1 MKPLKLSLQA
11 FGPFAA
17 REEVDFTLLPSG
29 CLFLIAGPTGAGKT
43 SILDGITYA
52 LYGDTSGGERSARE
66 MRSHHA
72 DAAVQTEVE
81 FEFALGERR
90 YRVKR
95 VPEQERAALRGDKLV
110 KVLAKAELY
119 RLEAD
124 GETWT
129 PLAQKTTEVTALI
142 EELLG
147 FKAEQFRQVVLLPQG
162 QFRKLLAASS
172 AEREK
177 ILETLFG
184 TATYKRL
191 QDALKAEAATLRERG
206 EQAALQRRTLLEQA
220 GADTVEALVARR
232 DALQAELAGLTESEK
247 QARAEDAAARAAL
260 QQGQAV
266 EAQFAEAVAAATA
279 LDALEAG
286 KAELDAQRLRLEQ
299 ARRALQVVPADS
311 ALVAARRGADEA
323 REREARVA
331 NEAADAARRLSAAE
345 AGLQAETAR
354 APEREAAQRELLRLE
369 ALVEA
374 VTRLAQADTEAQRCE
389 AARVA
394 ADKAFATAT
403 AQQQTLA
410 TRRTELAARIDA
422 LQPIAADVAAL
433 ELRLQQAEQR
443 AHAIAAL
450 AAARKQLAQ
459 REATEAK
466 ARHACDTAQR
476 AANEVRAALT
486 ALDTHW
492 RQAQAAIL
500 ARHLHDGAPC
510 PVCGSAEHPAL
521 ARHEG
526 ELPTEQALQDA
537 AERAR
542 QADTTFET
550 VRQVLN
556 AAELA
561 RATAAAEVDTRA
573 AALTL
578 AADGTAAAGDRADSS
593 SALAAGRGA
602 VGDAATA
609 GPDAVRAGAAG
620 AATAESVTA
629 EVATEVAQLHRQ
641 LDAARAAAADLAPLR
656 AQVIALDAE
665 LARAATA
672 CEQARAQSAEAASA
686 ARSAQHVADERR
698 AGVPEALRTP
708 AALQAALAGAQATRQ
723 RLEHALQQAQIV
735 HGEAASRAAALRAQ
749 HATLGE
755 AVQAA
760 TVRVGEALAQFGIA
774 LQAAGF
780 WPALADARAGRAAM
794 GAADAE
800 AVSLPPFAGKPAP
813 TQSEPAPAQ
822 GGLAADQLAQAE
834 AAWRAALIPAERI
847 AALEARIR
855 EADHRR
861 AAAHERAERATR
873 AIAGLTR
880 PDLAA
885 LDARAA
891 TARAAVEAALDRLAQ
906 ARSALA
912 TLADTLARL
921 DDIARQSGAIEAEY
935 RVVGHLADIAN
946 GSNGRNLTF
955 QRYVLAALLDDVLR
969 AASLR
974 LAAMSR
980 GRYQLQRREDLAD
993 ARRAGGLDLEV
1004 FDEYTGRS
1012 RPASTL
1018 SGGEGF
1024 MASLSLALGLSD
1036 VVQAYAG
1043 GVQLDTLF
1051 IDEGFGSLDPESL
1064 DMAMKALI
1072 DLQQRGRT
1080 VGVISHVEEM
1090 KQQIDVAI
1098 EVVQGVR
1105 GSKVRVR

>member
-1 MKPLKLSLQA
+1 MKPLKLTLQA
-11 FGPFAA
+11 FGPFAGC
-17 REEVDFTLLPSG
+17 EGVDFTLLPSG

-72 DAAVQTEVE
+72 DASVQTEVE

-95 VPEQERAALRGDKLV
+95 IPEQERAALRGDKLV

-124 GETWT
+124 DETWM
-129 PLAQKTTEVTALI
+129 PLAHKTTEVTALV

-191 QDALKAEAATLRERG
+191 QDALKAEAAALRERG

-220 GADTVEALVARR
+220 GADTIEALVARR
-232 DALQAELAGLTESEK
+232 DALQAELATLADAEQ
-247 QARAEDAAARAAL
+247 QARTEDAAARAAL

-266 EAQFAEAVAAATA
+266 EAQFAEAAAASVA
-279 LDALEAG
+279 LEALEAG
-286 KAELDAQRLRLEQ
+286 RTELDAQRLRLEQ

-311 ALVAARRGADEA
+311 ALAAARRGAEEA
-323 REREARVA
+323 REREARIA
-331 NEAADAARRLSAAE
+331 NEAAEAARRLSAAE
-345 AGLQAETAR
+345 TALQTEVAR

-369 ALVEA
+369 ALAET

-389 AARVA
+389 AARIA
-394 ADKAFATAT
+394 ADKALATTT

-410 TRRTELAARIDA
+410 NRRSELAARIEVI
-422 LQPIAADVAAL
+422 QPLAADVPAL
-433 ELRLQQAEQR
+433 ALRLQQAEQR
-443 AHAIAAL
+443 AQALAAL
-450 AAARKQLAQ
+450 AAARAQLAQ
-459 REATEAK
+459 REASEAK
-466 ARHACDTAQR
+466 ARQACDGAQR
-476 AANEVRAALT
+476 AATEARAAFT
-486 ALDTHW
+486 ALDTRW

-500 ARHLHDGAPC
+500 ARHLHEGAPC
-510 PVCGSAEHPAL
+510 PVCGSAEHPAP

-537 AERAR
+537 ADAARAAEAALDGAR
-542 QADTTFET
+542 QA
-550 VRQVLN
+550 LN

-561 RATAAAEVDTRA
+561 RAKAAAEVDTRA
-573 AALTL
+573 GALQPADTPVV
-578 AADGTAAAGDRADSS
+578 AADE
-593 SALAAGRGA
+593 LAELR
-602 VGDAATA
+602 
-609 GPDAVRAGAAG
+609 
-620 AATAESVTA
+620 
-629 EVATEVAQLHRQ
+629 RQ
-641 LDAARAAAADLAPLR
+641 LDAARAAAAALAPLR
-656 AQVIALDAE
+656 EQVIALDAE

-672 CEQARAQSAEAASA
+672 CEQARAQSVEAASA

-708 AALQAALAGAQATRQ
+708 AALQAALAGAQATRE
-723 RLEHALQQAQIV
+723 RLDRALQQAHSA
-735 HGEAASRAAALRAQ
+735 HGEAASRAAGLRAQ

-760 TVRVGEALAQFGIA
+760 GARVDEALAQFGIA

-780 WPALADARAGRAAM
+780 WSAGVDAGIGSEAFEEGDAA
-794 GAADAE
+794 
-800 AVSLPPFAGKPAP
+800 AVSLSSFAGKPAP
-813 TQSEPAPAQ
+813 T
-822 GGLAADQLAQAE
+822 GGERADRELAQAE

-847 AALEARIR
+847 AALEATIR
-855 EADHRR
+855 DADHRR
-861 AAAHERAERATR
+861 AAARERAERATL
-873 AIAGLTR
+873 AIADLTR

-885 LDARAA
+885 LDARTA
-891 TARAAVEAALDRLAQ
+891 TARAAVEAVLARLAY
-906 ARSALA
+906 ARGALA
-912 TLADTLARL
+912 TLGETLARL

-946 GSNGRNLTF
+946 GANGRNLTF

-980 GRYQLQRREDLAD
+980 GRYELQRREDLAD

-1004 FDEYTGRS
+1004 FDEYTGRT

-1105 GSKVRVR
+1105 GSRVRVRA

>member
-11 FGPFAA
+11 FGPFAG
-17 REEVDFTLLPSG
+17 REEVDFTRLPSG
-29 CLFLIAGPTGAGKT
+29 ALFLIAGPTGAGKT

-72 DAAVQTEVE
+72 DASVQTEVE

-95 VPEQERAALRGDKLV
+95 IPEQERAARRGDGLA

-119 RLEAD
+119 RLEGD

-129 PLAQKTTEVTALI
+129 PLAHKTTEVTALI
-142 EELLG
+142 EALLG

-191 QDALKAEAATLRERG
+191 QDALKAEAAVLRERG

-220 GADTVEALVARR
+220 GAETIEALVARR
-232 DALQAELAGLTESEK
+232 DALQAELAGLAEREQ
-247 QARAEDAAARAAL
+247 QARTEDAAARAAL

-266 EAQFAEAVAAATA
+266 EAQFAEAAAASAA

-286 KAELDAQRLRLEQ
+286 RAELDAQRLRLEQ

-311 ALVAARRGADEA
+311 ALTAARRSADEA

-331 NEAADAARRLSAAE
+331 DAAADAARCLNEAE
-345 AGLQAETAR
+345 VALQTEVAR
-354 APEREAAQRELLRLE
+354 APEREVAQRELLRLD
-369 ALVEA
+369 ALAEA
-374 VTRLAQADTEAQRCE
+374 VTRLAEAEAEAKRCE
-389 AARVA
+389 VARIT
-394 ADKAFATAT
+394 ADKAFAAAT

-410 TRRTELAARIDA
+410 TRRAELAARIEA
-422 LQPIAADVAAL
+422 LQPIVADVVAL

-443 AHAIAAL
+443 ARALATL

-459 REATEAK
+459 RAAIEAK
-466 ARHACDTAQR
+466 ARQACDTAQR
-476 AANEVRAALT
+476 AANEARAAFA

-492 RQAQAAIL
+492 RLAQAAIL

-510 PVCGSAEHPAL
+510 PVCGSADHPAP

-542 QADTTFET
+542 EADAAFET
-550 VRQVLN
+550 ARQALN

-573 AALTL
+573 AALTP
-578 AADGTAAAGDRADSS
+578 TATGVAEAGDRTELS

-602 VGDAATA
+602 VGEVATV
-609 GPDAVRAGAAG
+609 GPGVALGGPAGAA
-620 AATAESVTA
+620 AAESAAA
-629 EVATEVAQLHRQ
+629 EVAAKVAQLSRQ
-641 LDAARAAAADLAPLR
+641 LDAARAAAVELAPIREQALT
-656 AQVIALDAE
+656 LDAE

-686 ARSAQHVADERR
+686 ARAAQQVADERR
-698 AGVPEALRTP
+698 AGVPETLRTP
-708 AALQAALAGAQATRQ
+708 AALQVARAGAQATRQ
-723 RLEHALQQAQIV
+723 RLDHALQQAQAA
-735 HGEAASRAAALRAQ
+735 HGKAASDAAALRAQ

-760 TVRVGEALAQFGIA
+760 GVRVEEADAQFVDA
-774 LQAAGF
+774 LRAAGF
-780 WPALADARAGRAAM
+780 WPGGVDAMIGSEAL
-794 GAADAE
+794 GAADVAG
-800 AVSLPPFAGKPAP
+800 VSPPLSAGNPAP
-813 TQSEPAPAQ
+813 TERDRS
-822 GGLAADQLAQAE
+822 DHVFAQA
-834 AAWRAALIPAERI
+834 AALWRAALLPAERI
-847 AALEARIR
+847 VALETKIR
-855 EADHRR
+855 DADHRH
-861 AAAHERAERATR
+861 AAARERAERATL
-873 AIAGLTR
+873 AVAALMR
-880 PDLAA
+880 PDLVV

-891 TARAAVEAALDRLAQ
+891 TARAAVEAVLARLAH

-935 RVVGHLADIAN
+935 RVVGHLAAIAN
-946 GSNGRNLTF
+946 GDNGRNLTF

-1105 GSKVRVR
+1105 GSRVRIRG

>member
-1 MKPLKLSLQA
+1 MKPLKLTLQA
-11 FGPFAA
+11 FGPFAGC
-17 REEVDFTLLPSG
+17 EVVDFTLLPPG

-72 DAAVQTEVE
+72 DASVQTEVE

-90 YRVKR
+90 YRVR
-95 VPEQERAALRGDKLV
+95 RIPEQERAARRGDGMAR
-110 KVLAKAELY
+110 VLAKAELY
-119 RLEAD
+119 RLEPD

-129 PLAQKTTEVTALI
+129 PLAQKTTEVTTLV

-191 QDALKAEAATLRERG
+191 QDALKAEAAVLRERG

-220 GADTVEALVARR
+220 GADSVEALVARR
-232 DALQAELAGLTESEK
+232 EALQGELATLAEGEQ

-266 EAQFAEAVAAATA
+266 EAQFAEAAAASAA
-279 LDALEAG
+279 LDALDAG
-286 KAELDAQRLRLEQ
+286 RAELDAQRLRLEQ

-311 ALVAARRGADEA
+311 ALAAAQRVAAEA
-323 REREARVA
+323 REREAQV
-331 NEAADAARRLSAAE
+331 AAE
-345 AGLQAETAR
+345 AAVAVRRLGEVEAALQTEVMR

-369 ALVEA
+369 ALADA
-374 VTRLAQADTEAQRCE
+374 VTRLAQAEAEAQRCD
-389 AARVA
+389 AARIA
-394 ADKAFATAT
+394 ADKALATAT

-410 TRRTELAARIDA
+410 SRRAELAARIES
-422 LQPIAADVAAL
+422 LQPIATDVAAR

-443 AHAIAAL
+443 ARVLAAL
-450 AAARKQLAQ
+450 ATGRTQLAQ
-459 REATEAK
+459 LEAAAAK
-466 ARHACDTAQR
+466 ARQRCDAAQR
-476 AANEVRAALT
+476 AAAAARAAFT
-486 ALDTHW
+486 ALDTRW

-500 ARHLHDGAPC
+500 ARHLHEGGPC
-510 PVCGSAEHPAL
+510 PVCGSAEHPAP

-526 ELPTEQALQDA
+526 ELPTEQVLQEA
-537 AERAR
+537 TERAR
-542 QADTTFET
+542 DADAAFEAARQA
-550 VRQVLN
+550 LN

-561 RATAAAEVDTRA
+561 RAAAAAEVET
-573 AALTL
+573 
-578 AADGTAAAGDRADSS
+578 
-593 SALAAGRGA
+593 
-602 VGDAATA
+602 
-609 GPDAVRAGAAG
+609 RAGALQSADTPDVD
-620 AATAESVTA
+620 ADEPV
-629 EVATEVAQLHRQ
+629 QLRRQ
-641 LDAARAAAADLAPLR
+641 LDAARAAAAELAPLR
-656 AQVIALDAE
+656 DQVHALDAE
-665 LARAATA
+665 IARAITA
-672 CEQARAQSAEAASA
+672 CEQARAQAVEAASA

-698 AGVPEALRTP
+698 AGVPETLRTP
-708 AALQAALAGAQATRQ
+708 AALQAALAAAQATRQ
-723 RLEHALQQAQIV
+723 RLELALQKAQSA

-760 TVRVGEALAQFGIA
+760 AMRIEEARAQFADA
-774 LQAAGF
+774 LRAAGF
-780 WPALADARAGRAAM
+780 WPAETVD
-794 GAADAE
+794 
-800 AVSLPPFAGKPAP
+800 
-813 TQSEPAPAQ
+813 
-822 GGLAADQLAQAE
+822 LAAAE
-834 AAWRAALIPAERI
+834 SAWRAALIPAEGI
-847 AALEARIR
+847 AALEATIR
-855 EADHRR
+855 DAEHRH
-861 AAAHERAERATR
+861 AAARERVERATR

-891 TARAAVEAALDRLAQ
+891 AARAAIEGVLARLAD
-906 ARSALA
+906 ARSTLA

-921 DDIARQSGAIEAEY
+921 GDIARESGAIEAEY

-946 GSNGRNLTF
+946 GNNGRNLTF

-1004 FDEYTGRS
+1004 FDEYTGRT

-1024 MASLSLALGLSD
+1024 MAALSLALGLSD

-1105 GSKVRVR
+1105 GSRVRIRA

>member
-29 CLFLIAGPTGAGKT
+29 ALFLISGPTGAGKT

-72 DAAVQTEVE
+72 DASVQTEVE
-81 FEFALGERR
+81 FDFALGERR

-95 VPEQERAALRGDKLV
+95 IPEQERAALRGDKLV

-129 PLAQKTTEVTALI
+129 PLAQKTTEVTALV
-142 EELLG
+142 EEILG

-191 QDALKAEAATLRERG
+191 QDALKAEAAVLRERG
-206 EQAALQRRTLLEQA
+206 EKAALQRRTLLEQA
-220 GADTVEALVARR
+220 GADAVEALVTRR
-232 DALQAELAGLTESEK
+232 DALHTELATLTATEQ
-247 QARAEDAAARAAL
+247 QARAEDVAARAAL

-266 EAQFAEAVAAATA
+266 EARFAEAATATAA

-299 ARRALQVVPADS
+299 ARRALQVVPAEG
-311 ALVAARRGADEA
+311 ALAAARRSADEA
-323 REREARVA
+323 RAREARVA
-331 NEAADAARRLSAAE
+331 NEAAEAARRLSAAE
-345 AGLQAETAR
+345 AALQTEAAR

-369 ALVEA
+369 ALGEA
-374 VTRLAQADTEAQRCE
+374 VSRLAQADAEAMRCE
-389 AARVA
+389 VARIA
-394 ADKAFATAT
+394 ADKMLATAT

-410 TRRTELAARIDA
+410 TRRTELGARIEA

-443 AHAIAAL
+443 AHAFVAL
-450 AAARKQLAQ
+450 AAARKQLV
-459 REATEAK
+459 RHEATEAK
-466 ARHACDTAQR
+466 ARQACDAAQR
-476 AANEVRAALT
+476 AANEARAAFS
-486 ALDTHW
+486 ALDTRW

-510 PVCGSAEHPAL
+510 PVCGSGEHPMP

-526 ELPTEQALQDA
+526 ELPTEQALQTA
-537 AERAR
+537 ADGAREAETALDVAR
-542 QADTTFET
+542 QA
-550 VRQVLN
+550 LN
-556 AAELA
+556 AAELT

-573 AALTL
+573 AALQPADMP
-578 AADGTAAAGDRADSS
+578 AADADEP
-593 SALAAGRGA
+593 AHLR
-602 VGDAATA
+602 
-609 GPDAVRAGAAG
+609 
-620 AATAESVTA
+620 
-629 EVATEVAQLHRQ
+629 RQ
-641 LDAARAAAADLAPLR
+641 LDAARAAAAELAPLR
-656 AQVIALDAE
+656 AQVPTLDAD
-665 LARAATA
+665 LSRAAAA

-698 AGVPEALRTP
+698 AGVPESLRTP

-723 RLEHALQQAQIV
+723 RLDHALQQAQSA

-760 TVRVGEALAQFGIA
+760 GARVEEALAQFGIA

-780 WPALADARAGRAAM
+780 LPVGVDALISREALGASDA
-794 GAADAE
+794 
-800 AVSLPPFAGKPAP
+800 AVGSPPLFAGKPAP
-813 TQSEPAPAQ
+813 TGGGFAPGGDEVPSGEP
-822 GGLAADQLAQAE
+822 GGEDLVLAQAE
-834 AAWRAALIPAERI
+834 ACWRAALIPAERI
-847 AALEARIR
+847 AALEAALRD
-855 EADHRR
+855 ADHRR
-861 AAAHERAERATR
+861 AAARERAERATL

-880 PDLAA
+880 PDLVA
-885 LDARAA
+885 LDTRAA
-891 TARAAVEAALDRLAQ
+891 SARAAVEAALDRLAH

-912 TLADTLARL
+912 TLAETLARL

-946 GSNGRNLTF
+946 GNNGRNLTF
-955 QRYVLAALLDDVLR
+955 QRYVLAALLDDVLL

-1105 GSKVRVR
+1105 GSRVRLRRP

>member
-1 MKPLKLSLQA
+1 MKPLTLSLQA
-11 FGPFAA
+11 FGPFAG
-17 REEVDFTLLPSG
+17 REEVDFTLLPPG

-81 FEFALGERR
+81 FEFALGARR

-110 KVLAKAELY
+110 KVLARAELY
-119 RLEAD
+119 RLEPD
-124 GETWT
+124 GETWA

-142 EELLG
+142 EDLLG

-191 QDALKAEAATLRERG
+191 QEALKAEAAALRERG
-206 EQAALQRRTLLEQA
+206 EHAALQRRTLLEQA
-220 GADTVEALVARR
+220 GADTVEALLERR
-232 DALQAELAGLTESEK
+232 NALQAELVTLVGTE
-247 QARAEDAAARAAL
+247 QQVRAEDAAARAAL

-266 EAQFAEAVAAATA
+266 EAQFAEAAAARAA
-279 LDALEAG
+279 LEALEAG
-286 KAELDAQRLRLEQ
+286 KPALDAQRLRLEQ
-299 ARRALQVVPADS
+299 ARRALQVAPAER
-311 ALVAARRGADEA
+311 ALLAARRGADEVRA
-323 REREARVA
+323 RESRVA
-331 NEAADAARRLSAAE
+331 SEAAEAARRLSEAE
-345 AGLQAETAR
+345 AALQAETAR
-354 APEREAAQRELLRLE
+354 GPAREAAQRELLRLE
-369 ALVEA
+369 ALAEA
-374 VTRLAQADTEAQRCE
+374 VARLAQAEAETKRCE

-394 ADKAFATAT
+394 ADNALATAT
-403 AQQQTLA
+403 ARQQTVA
-410 TRRTELAARIDA
+410 TRRAALAARIDTV
-422 LQPIAADVAAL
+422 QPQAATVAAL

-443 AHAIAAL
+443 ARARAAL
-450 AAARKQLAQ
+450 AAARTQLAE
-459 REATEAK
+459 REASEAR
-466 ARHACDTAQR
+466 ARQACEAAQR
-476 AANEVRAALT
+476 AASAARAAFT
-486 ALDTHW
+486 ALDARW

-500 ARHLHDGAPC
+500 ARHLHEGAPC
-510 PVCGSAEHPAL
+510 PVCGSAAHPAP

-526 ELPTEQALQDA
+526 ELPGEQALQDA

-542 QADTTFET
+542 QAEAALEAA
-550 VRQVLN
+550 RQALN
-556 AAELA
+556 AAGLA

-573 AALTL
+573 AALMPVAGDEGARDSAL
-578 AADGTAAAGDRADSS
+578 ESQSRGARDEGAGGSAARAAANR
-593 SALAAGRGA
+593 
-602 VGDAATA
+602 DATDIE
-609 GPDAVRAGAAG
+609 P
-620 AATAESVTA
+620 AE
-629 EVATEVAQLHRQ
+629 LRLQ
-641 LDAARAAAADLAPLR
+641 LDAARAAAAELEPLR
-656 AQVIALDAE
+656 AQLRGLDE
-665 LARAATA
+665 QLAQASAA
-672 CEQARAQSAEAASA
+672 CEQARAGSAEAASA
-686 ARSAQHVADERR
+686 ARSAAGVAEERR
-698 AGVPEALRTP
+698 AGVPDALRTT
-708 AALQAALAGAQATRQ
+708 AALQAAVAAAQTRRQ
-723 RLEHALQQAQIV
+723 QLERALQQAQAA

-755 AVQAA
+755 SLHAA
-760 TVRVGEALAQFGIA
+760 GVRVEETRVQFADALR
-774 LQAAGF
+774 AAGF
-780 WPALADARAGRAAM
+780 WQEESAASLAVPASGLSGGAVQRRAFLAGEPVPGGGEGLSGEPGEEDPLLTE
-794 GAADAE
+794 AE
-800 AVSLPPFAGKPAP
+800 ARWREALLP
-813 TQSEPAPAQ
+813 S
-822 GGLAADQLAQAE
+822 
-834 AAWRAALIPAERI
+834 ERI
-847 AALEARIR
+847 AALDAEIR
-855 EADHRR
+855 EADHHLAAAQER
-861 AAAHERAERATR
+861 AARAARAV
-873 AIAGLTR
+873 AGLAR
-880 PDLAA
+880 PDLAV
-885 LDARAA
+885 LDGRAA
-891 TARAAVEAALDRLAQ
+891 AARAAVEAVLARLAG

-921 DDIARQSGAIEAEY
+921 DDIARESGAIEAEY
-935 RVVGHLADIAN
+935 RVVGHLADVAN

-1098 EVVQGVR
+1098 EVVPGTR
-1105 GSKVRVR
+1105 GSRVRIRA

>member
-1 MKPLKLSLQA
+1 MKPLKLTLQA
-11 FGPFAA
+11 FGPFAGC
-17 REEVDFTLLPSG
+17 EVVDFTLLPPG

-72 DAAVQTEVE
+72 DASVQTEVE
-81 FEFALGERR
+81 FDFALGERR
-90 YRVKR
+90 YRVRR

-124 GETWT
+124 GETWA
-129 PLAQKTTEVTALI
+129 PLAHKTTEVTALV

-191 QDALKAEAATLRERG
+191 QDALKAEAAALRERG

-220 GADTVEALVARR
+220 AADTVEALVARR
-232 DALQAELAGLTESEK
+232 GALQADLATLAASEQ
-247 QARAEDAAARAAL
+247 QARGEDSAARAAL

-266 EAQFAEAVAAATA
+266 EAQFGEAAAASAA

-286 KAELDAQRLRLEQ
+286 RAALDAQRLRLAQ

-311 ALVAARRGADEA
+311 ALAAARRGAAEA

-331 NEAADAARRLSAAE
+331 REAAEAARRLNEAE
-345 AGLQAETAR
+345 AALQAETAR

-369 ALVEA
+369 ALAEG
-374 VTRLAQADTEAQRCE
+374 VTRLAQAEAEARRCE
-389 AARVA
+389 TARLAAEQA
-394 ADKAFATAT
+394 LATAT

-410 TRRTELAARIDA
+410 TRRAELAVRIEA

-433 ELRLQQAEQR
+433 ALRLQQAEQR
-443 AHAIAAL
+443 ARALAAL
-450 AAARKQLAQ
+450 AAARTQLAL

-466 ARHACDTAQR
+466 ARQACDGAQR
-476 AANEVRAALT
+476 AATAARAALA
-486 ALDTHW
+486 ALDTRW
-492 RQAQAAIL
+492 RRAQAAIL
-500 ARHLHDGAPC
+500 ARHLHEGERC
-510 PVCGSAEHPAL
+510 PVCGSADHPAP

-537 AERAR
+537 AECAREADAAFEAAR
-542 QADTTFET
+542 QA
-550 VRQVLN
+550 LN

-561 RATAAAEVDTRA
+561 RAKAAAEVDTRA

-578 AADGTAAAGDRADSS
+578 AADG
-593 SALAAGRGA
+593 GA
-602 VGDAATA
+602 E
-609 GPDAVRAGAAG
+609 
-620 AATAESVTA
+620 AESIAA
-629 EVATEVAQLHRQ
+629 EVAAEVAQLGRQ
-641 LDAARAAAADLAPLR
+641 LDAARAAAEELAPLR
-656 AQVIALDAE
+656 AQVSAFDADLAL
-665 LARAATA
+665 AATA

-698 AGVPEALRTP
+698 AGVPDALRTP

-723 RLEHALQQAQIV
+723 RLEVVLQQAQTA
-735 HGEAASRAAALRAQ
+735 HGEAASRAAGLRAQ

-760 TVRVGEALAQFGIA
+760 AVRVEEAGGQFADA
-774 LQAAGF
+774 LRAAGF
-780 WPALADARAGRAAM
+780 WPAPADARVGSEVS
-794 GAADAE
+794 GAVDAE
-800 AVSLPPFAGKPAP
+800 AVSLSPLAGKPAP
-813 TQSEPAPAQ
+813 TQSKPAPTQ
-822 GGLAADQLAQAE
+822 GGPAADQFAQAE

-847 AALEARIR
+847 AALEATLRD
-855 EADHRR
+855 ADHRR

-873 AIAGLTR
+873 AIAGLVR

-885 LDARAA
+885 LEARAA
-891 TARAAVEAALDRLAQ
+891 TARAAVEDVLARLAH
-906 ARSALA
+906 ARSTLA
-912 TLADTLARL
+912 TLGETLARL

-946 GSNGRNLTF
+946 GANARNLTF

-1105 GSKVRVR
+1105 GSWVRMRGNRLRD

>member
-1 MKPLKLSLQA
+1 MKPLKLTLQA
-11 FGPFAA
+11 FGPFAGC
-17 REEVDFTLLPSG
+17 EVVDFTLLPPG

-72 DAAVQTEVE
+72 DASVQTEVE

-90 YRVKR
+90 YRVRR
-95 VPEQERAALRGDKLV
+95 VPEQERAARRGDGMA

-124 GETWT
+124 GETWA
-129 PLAQKTTEVTALI
+129 PLAHKTTEVTTLV

-191 QDALKAEAATLRERG
+191 QDALKAEAAALRERG

-232 DALQAELAGLTESEK
+232 DALQAELATLADAER

-266 EAQFAEAVAAATA
+266 EAMFAEAAAASAA

-286 KAELDAQRLRLEQ
+286 KAALDAQRLRLEQ
-299 ARRALQVVPADS
+299 ARRALQVVAADN
-311 ALVAARRGADEA
+311 ALLAARRSAAEVRA
-323 REREARVA
+323 REARVA
-331 NEAADAARRLSAAE
+331 SEAAEAARRLSEAE
-345 AGLQAETAR
+345 AALQAEAAR
-354 APEREAAQRELLRLE
+354 APEREAAQREMLRLE
-369 ALVEA
+369 ALAEA
-374 VTRLAQADTEAQRCE
+374 VTRLAQAEAEATRCE
-389 AARVA
+389 TARLA
-394 ADKAFATAT
+394 ADQALATAS
-403 AQQQTLA
+403 AQQQTIA
-410 TRRTELAARIDA
+410 TRRAALAARIEA
-422 LQPIAADVAAL
+422 LLPQAADVDARA
-433 ELRLQQAEQR
+433 LRLQQAEQR
-443 AHAIAAL
+443 AHALAAL
-450 AAARKQLAQ
+450 AAARTQLAQ
-459 REATEAK
+459 REATESA
-466 ARHACDTAQR
+466 ARQACERAQG
-476 AANEVRAALT
+476 AANEARAAFA
-486 ALDTHW
+486 ALDTRW
-492 RQAQAAIL
+492 RRAQAAIL
-500 ARHLHDGAPC
+500 ARHLDAGAPC
-510 PVCGSAEHPAL
+510 PVCGSAEHPAP

-526 ELPTEQALQDA
+526 ELPSEQALQDA
-537 AERAR
+537 ADLARAAEAALDGAR
-542 QADTTFET
+542 QA
-550 VRQVLN
+550 LN

-561 RATAAAEVDTRA
+561 RVKAAAEVDTRA
-573 AALTL
+573 GVLQTADTPAV
-578 AADGTAAAGDRADSS
+578 AADE
-593 SALAAGRGA
+593 
-602 VGDAATA
+602 
-609 GPDAVRAGAAG
+609 P
-620 AATAESVTA
+620 AE
-629 EVATEVAQLHRQ
+629 LRRQ
-641 LDAARAAAADLAPLR
+641 LDVARAAVAELAPLR
-656 AQVIALDAE
+656 EQVLALDAE
-665 LARAATA
+665 LARAAAA
-672 CEQARAQSAEAASA
+672 CEQARAQSVEAASA
-686 ARSAQHVADERR
+686 ARSAQHVAAERR
-698 AGVPEALRTP
+698 AGVPDALRTP
-708 AALQAALAGAQATRQ
+708 AALQAALAGAQATRA
-723 RLEHALQQAQIV
+723 RLDRALQQAHSA
-735 HGEAASRAAALRAQ
+735 HGEAASRAAGLRAQ

-760 TVRVGEALAQFGIA
+760 AARVEEAGAQLADA
-774 LQAAGF
+774 LRAAGF
-780 WPALADARAGRAAM
+780 WPAGLDLAGGSA
-794 GAADAE
+794 AE
-800 AVSLPPFAGKPAP
+800 A
-813 TQSEPAPAQ
+813 
-822 GGLAADQLAQAE
+822 LARAE

-847 AALEARIR
+847 VALEATLRD
-855 EADHRR
+855 ADHRHAAARER
-861 AAAHERAERATR
+861 AARAAHAV
-873 AIAGLTR
+873 AGLTR

-885 LDARAA
+885 LETRAGA
-891 TARAAVEAALDRLAQ
+891 ARAAVEAVLARLAH

-912 TLADTLARL
+912 TLAETLARL
-921 DDIARQSGAIEAEY
+921 DDVARQSGAIEAEY

-946 GSNGRNLTF
+946 GANGRNLTF

-1012 RPASTL
+1012 RAASTL

-1072 DLQQRGRT
+1072 DLQQRGRM

>member
-11 FGPFAA
+11 FGPFAS
-17 REEVDFTLLPSG
+17 REEVDFTLLPPG
-29 CLFLIAGPTGAGKT
+29 ALFLISGPTGAGKT
-43 SILDGITYA
+43 SILDGITYS

-81 FEFALGERR
+81 FDFALGERR

-95 VPEQERAALRGDKLV
+95 IPEQERAALRGDKLV

-119 RLEAD
+119 RLEPD

-129 PLAQKTTEVTALI
+129 PLAQKTTEVTALV

-191 QDALKAEAATLRERG
+191 QDALKAEAAVLRERG

-220 GADTVEALVARR
+220 GADAVEALFARR
-232 DALQAELAGLTESEK
+232 DALQAVLATLAETEQ

-260 QQGQAV
+260 QQGQAI
-266 EAQFAEAVAAATA
+266 EAQFAEAVAATAA

-286 KAELDAQRLRLEQ
+286 KAELDAQRMRLEQ
-299 ARRALQVVPADS
+299 ARRAQQVVPADS
-311 ALVAARRGADEA
+311 ALAAARRSADEA

-331 NEAADAARRLSAAE
+331 NEATEAARRLSEAE
-345 AGLQAETAR
+345 VALQAETAR
-354 APEREAAQRELLRLE
+354 ASEREAAQRELLRLE
-369 ALVEA
+369 ALGEA
-374 VTRLAQADTEAQRCE
+374 VSRLAQADAEATCCE
-389 AARVA
+389 AARLA
-394 ADKAFATAT
+394 ADKALATAN

-410 TRRTELAARIDA
+410 TRRAEIAARIET

-443 AHAIAAL
+443 AHALAGL

-466 ARHACDTAQR
+466 ARQACETAQR
-476 AANEVRAALT
+476 AANEARAAFT
-486 ALDTHW
+486 ALDTRW

-510 PVCGSAEHPAL
+510 PVCGSAEHPAP
-521 ARHEG
+521 ASKEG
-526 ELPTEQALQDA
+526 ELPTEQALQVAADVTRA
-537 AERAR
+537 AEIALDAAR
-542 QADTTFET
+542 QA
-550 VRQVLN
+550 LN

-561 RATAAAEVDTRA
+561 RATAAAEADTRA

-578 AADGTAAAGDRADSS
+578 AADGAAEAGERAGLSS
-593 SALAAGRGA
+593 GLAAGRGA
-602 VGDAATA
+602 LVEGAIAASGAAVGD
-609 GPDAVRAGAAG
+609 PAG
-620 AATAESVTA
+620 AATAESVAA
-629 EVATEVAQLHRQ
+629 EVAHLRRQ
-641 LDAARAAAADLAPLR
+641 LGAARAAAAELAPLR
-656 AQVIALDAE
+656 AQVLALDAE
-665 LARAATA
+665 LARAVTA

-686 ARSAQHVADERR
+686 TRSAQHVADERR
-698 AGVPEALRTP
+698 AGVPETLRTP

-723 RLEHALQQAQIV
+723 RLDHALQQAQSA
-735 HGEAASRAAALRAQ
+735 HGEAASRAAGLRAQ

-760 TVRVGEALAQFGIA
+760 GARVEEALAQFGIA

-780 WPALADARAGRAAM
+780 WSASADARVGRDAL
-794 GAADAE
+794 GAADAA
-800 AVSLPPFAGKPAP
+800 AVSPPQFAGKPAP
-813 TQSEPAPAQ
+813 TEDDRTDGA
-822 GGLAADQLAQAE
+822 LAQAE
-834 AAWRAALIPAERI
+834 AAWRAALIPTDRI
-847 AALEARIR
+847 ATLEATIR
-855 EADHRR
+855 DADHHR
-861 AAAHERAERATR
+861 AAARERAERATLV
-873 AIAGLTR
+873 IAGLTR
-880 PDLAA
+880 PDLVA

-891 TARAAVEAALDRLAQ
+891 SARAAVEAALDRLGH

-912 TLADTLARL
+912 TLGETLARL

-946 GSNGRNLTF
+946 GTNGRNLTF

-1105 GSKVRVR
+1105 GSRVRLRGKSTRS

>member
-1 MKPLKLSLQA
+1 MRCRPSSL
-11 FGPFAA
+11 
-17 REEVDFTLLPSG
+17 
-29 CLFLIAGPTGAGKT
+29 
-43 SILDGITYA
+43 
-52 LYGDTSGGERSARE
+52 
-66 MRSHHA
+66 
-72 DAAVQTEVE
+72 
-81 FEFALGERR
+81 
-90 YRVKR
+90 
-95 VPEQERAALRGDKLV
+95 
-110 KVLAKAELY
+110 
-119 RLEAD
+119 
-124 GETWT
+124 
-129 PLAQKTTEVTALI
+129 
-142 EELLG
+142 
-147 FKAEQFRQVVLLPQG
+147 
-162 QFRKLLAASS
+162 
-172 AEREK
+172 
-177 ILETLFG
+177 
-184 TATYKRL
+184 
-191 QDALKAEAATLRERG
+191 
-206 EQAALQRRTLLEQA
+206 
-220 GADTVEALVARR
+220 
-232 DALQAELAGLTESEK
+232 LTESEK

-266 EAQFAEAVAAATA
+266 EAQFAEALASTTA

-286 KAELDAQRLRLEQ
+286 CAELDAQRLRLEQ
-299 ARRALQVVPADS
+299 ARRAQQVVPADS
-311 ALVAARRGADEA
+311 ALAAARRSADEA

-331 NEAADAARRLSAAE
+331 NEAADATRRLSAAE
-345 AGLQAETAR
+345 AALQAEAAR

-369 ALVEA
+369 ALGEA
-374 VTRLAQADTEAQRCE
+374 VKRLAQADAAAQRCE
-389 AARVA
+389 AARLA
-394 ADKAFATAT
+394 ADKALATAT

-433 ELRLQQAEQR
+433 ELRLQEAEQR
-443 AHAIAAL
+443 ARALAAL
-450 AAARKQLAQ
+450 SAARKQLGQ

-466 ARHACDTAQR
+466 ARQACDAAQR
-476 AANEVRAALT
+476 AANEARAAFT
-486 ALDTHW
+486 ALDTRW

-510 PVCGSAEHPAL
+510 PVCGSAEHPAP

-542 QADTTFET
+542 AAEAALDTARQA
-550 VRQVLN
+550 LN

-561 RATAAAEVDTRA
+561 CATAAAEVDTRA

-578 AADGTAAAGDRADSS
+578 AADGTAAAGDRAGL
-593 SALAAGRGA
+593 SAALPERRDA
-602 VGDAATA
+602 VGEGATP
-609 GPDAVRAGAAG
+609 GPGAAVG
-620 AATAESVTA
+620 GPAGVATIESMAA
-629 EVATEVAQLHRQ
+629 EVAHLRRQ
-641 LDAARAAAADLAPLR
+641 LDAARDAAVALAPLR
-656 AQVIALDAE
+656 AQVHALDAE
-665 LARAATA
+665 LARAATV

-686 ARSAQHVADERR
+686 ARGAQHVADERR
-698 AGVPEALRTP
+698 AGVPETLRTP

-723 RLEHALQQAQIV
+723 RLDKALHQAQST
-735 HGEAASRAAALRAQ
+735 HGEAVSRAAGLRAQ

-760 TVRVGEALAQFGIA
+760 TVRVEEALAQFGIA

-780 WPALADARAGRAAM
+780 WSAGADALIR
-794 GAADAE
+794 AE
-800 AVSLPPFAGKPAP
+800 ALGASETAAVTPPLLAGKPVP
-813 TQSEPAPAQ
+813 FGGGPAPVGDEGLSRVP
-822 GGLAADQLAQAE
+822 GGGDHALAQAE

-873 AIAGLTR
+873 AISGLTR

-885 LDARAA
+885 LDTRAA
-891 TARAAVEAALDRLAQ
+891 SARAAVEAALDRLAHT
-906 ARSALA
+906 RSALV
-912 TLADTLARL
+912 TLGETLARL

-946 GSNGRNLTF
+946 GANGRNLTF

-1098 EVVQGVR
+1098 EVLQGVR
-1105 GSKVRVR
+1105 GSGVRMRV

>member
-1 MKPLKLSLQA
+1 MKPIKLTLQA
-11 FGPFAA
+11 FGPFAGC
-17 REEVDFTLLPSG
+17 EVVDFTLLPPG

-72 DAAVQTEVE
+72 DASVQTEVE

-95 VPEQERAALRGDKLV
+95 IPEQERAALRGDKLV

-129 PLAQKTTEVTALI
+129 PLAQKTTEVTALV

-191 QDALKAEAATLRERG
+191 QDALKAEAAVLRERG
-206 EQAALQRRTLLEQA
+206 EQAALQRRTLLDQA
-220 GADTVEALVARR
+220 GADSVETLVSRR
-232 DALQAELAGLTESEK
+232 DGLQAELATLAEAEQ
-247 QARAEDAAARAAL
+247 QARIEDAATRAAL
-260 QQGQAV
+260 QQGQVV
-266 EAQFAEAVAAATA
+266 EAQFAEAVAARA
-279 LDALEAG
+279 ALEALETG
-286 KAELDAQRLRLEQ
+286 RAELDVQRLRLEQ

-311 ALVAARRGADEA
+311 AFAAARRGAAEA

-331 NEAADAARRLSAAE
+331 DDVTDVARSLSAAE
-345 AGLQAETAR
+345 AALQAETVR
-354 APEREAAQRELLRLE
+354 APEREAAQREVLRLE
-369 ALVEA
+369 ALADA
-374 VTRLAQADTEAQRCE
+374 VTRLTQAEAEAQRCE
-389 AARVA
+389 AARLA
-394 ADKAFATAT
+394 ADQALATAV
-403 AQQQTLA
+403 AQQQTLS
-410 TRRTELAARIDA
+410 TRRAGLVARIEA
-422 LQPIAADVAAL
+422 LHPIAADLPAL

-443 AHAIAAL
+443 ARALAAL
-450 AAARKQLAQ
+450 ATARKQFAL
-459 REATEAK
+459 REATAAK
-466 ARHACDTAQR
+466 ARQACDAAQR
-476 AANEVRAALT
+476 AANDARAAFT

-510 PVCGSAEHPAL
+510 PVCGSADHPTP

-526 ELPTEQALQDA
+526 ELPTEHALQDA
-537 AERAR
+537 ADRAR
-542 QADTTFET
+542 AAEAGLDASRQA
-550 VRQVLN
+550 LN

-578 AADGTAAAGDRADSS
+578 AGEGVVEAGDQPGLTSGLPESADASC
-593 SALAAGRGA
+593 A
-602 VGDAATA
+602 AATA
-609 GPDAVRAGAAG
+609 GSCVTVAGS
-620 AATAESVTA
+620 AATAESVAA
-629 EVATEVAQLHRQ
+629 EVVALRRQ
-641 LDAARAAAADLAPLR
+641 LDAARTAAAELAPLR
-656 AQVIALDAE
+656 AQVPTLDAE
-665 LARAATA
+665 LARAVAA
-672 CEQARAQSAEAASA
+672 CEQARAQSAEASSA
-686 ARSAQHVADERR
+686 ARSTQHVADERR
-698 AGVPEALRTP
+698 AGVPKALRSP
-708 AALQAALAGAQATRQ
+708 AGLQAALASAQATRQ
-723 RLEHALQQAQIV
+723 RLERALQQAQSG
-735 HGEAASRAAALRAQ
+735 HAEAASRAAALRAQ

-760 TVRVGEALAQFGIA
+760 AARVEEAQTQFADA
-774 LQAAGF
+774 LRAAGF
-780 WPALADARAGRAAM
+780 WPAEMVDLAM
-794 GAADAE
+794 AE
-800 AVSLPPFAGKPAP
+800 S
-813 TQSEPAPAQ
+813 
-822 GGLAADQLAQAE
+822 
-834 AAWRAALIPAERI
+834 AWRAALIPAERI
-847 AALEARIR
+847 ATLEAAIR
-855 EADHRR
+855 DADHRR
-861 AAAHERAERATR
+861 AAARERAERATL

-885 LDARAA
+885 LDARAT
-891 TARAAVEAALDRLAQ
+891 TARAAVEATLDRLAH

-912 TLADTLARL
+912 TLGETLARL
-921 DDIARQSGAIEAEY
+921 DQIARESGAIEAEY

-946 GSNGRNLTF
+946 GNNGRNLTF

-1004 FDEYTGRS
+1004 FDEYTGRT

-1105 GSKVRVR
+1105 GSRVRLRT